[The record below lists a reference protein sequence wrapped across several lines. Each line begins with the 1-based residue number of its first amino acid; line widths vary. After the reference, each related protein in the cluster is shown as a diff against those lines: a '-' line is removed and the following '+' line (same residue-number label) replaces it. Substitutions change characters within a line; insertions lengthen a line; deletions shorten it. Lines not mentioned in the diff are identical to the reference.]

1 MDTTTIIS
9 LSTLLFAVSGQICNQ
24 VGVCSN
30 STFLVPLPANSS
42 SECMEKCKNYGGCNF
57 GSFTSDYN
65 PNLCLLSKTCTSLD
79 TESCPNCETS
89 EISCSQCDVPGL
101 CLVSIKLAKA
111 WSACLSLVFHIFY
124 WKNSFFIQGRIIHS
138 ETSEDK
144 IACWSLCKSTDGC
157 NWFSFKTVGDQTCI
171 LLEDCSEIEE
181 NPQFISGQK
190 ECDFGNGE

>member
-42 SECMEKCKNYGGCNF
+42 SECMEKCKNYGNCHF

-65 PNLCLLSKTCTSLD
+65 PNLCLLFKTCTSLD

-101 CLVSIKLAKA
+101 CLVSIQVAKA
-111 WSACLSLVFHIFY
+111 CSTCLSLAF
-124 WKNSFFIQGRIIHS
+124 
-138 ETSEDK
+138 
-144 IACWSLCKSTDGC
+144 
-157 NWFSFKTVGDQTCI
+157 
-171 LLEDCSEIEE
+171 EI
-181 NPQFISGQK
+181 
-190 ECDFGNGE
+190 